1 MLLQPYGP
9 APPSN
14 QLKVGERALTGGLL
28 LERFASAADFAR
40 AATGFLSRNEAEN
53 NLLLGI
59 TSELLRGS
67 SFGGEPPYFAVARR
81 DGEVSAVAL
90 RTPPFGVGLALSSD
104 LDAIDLLAED
114 VRRVFPSIPGAIGPV
129 KAAERFVAKWETLT
143 AQRRKVRAN
152 ERIYRCATVNRA
164 RSPRGS
170 MRPFKESDRQ
180 LALQWTKLFWT
191 ESKLP
196 RASNDA
202 EAMIMIDRRI
212 GDPDGGIFFWEAD
225 SEVVSMAGAGGC
237 TPNGIRVGPV
247 YTPPNFRGKGY
258 ATALVADLTSLM
270 LERGRSFC
278 FLFTDLA
285 NSTSN
290 SIYAQI
296 GYEPVIDCTMYD
308 LEPA

>member
-1 MLLQPYGP
+1 MTS
-9 APPSN
+9 PPI
-14 QLKVGERALTGGLL
+14 V
-28 LERFASAADFAR
+28 ERFTSAAAFAR
-40 AATGFLSRNEAEN
+40 AATEFLSRNEAEN

-67 SFGGEPPYFAVARR
+67 TFGAEPPYFGVARR
-81 DGEVSAVAL
+81 DGEVTAVAL
-90 RTPPFGVGLALSSD
+90 RTPPFGVGLAVSSD

-129 KAAERFVAKWETLT
+129 NAAGRFVAKWETV
-143 AQRRKVRAN
+143 APQRGRVRAN
-152 ERIYRCATVNRA
+152 ERIHRCATVNRA

-170 MRPFKESDRQ
+170 MRTFGEPDRQ
-180 LALQWTKLFWT
+180 LALQWMKLFWT
-191 ESKLP
+191 EAKLP

-202 EAMIMIDRRI
+202 EAMAMIDRRVA
-212 GDPDGGIFFWEAD
+212 DPDGGIFFWEVD
-225 SEVVSMAGAGGC
+225 GEVVSMAGAGGR
-237 TPNGIRVGPV
+237 TPNGIRIGPV
-247 YTPPNFRGKGY
+247 YTPPNFRAKGY

-270 LERGRSFC
+270 LDRGRSFC

-285 NSTSN
+285 NPTSN

>member
-1 MLLQPYGP
+1 MTS
-9 APPSN
+9 PP
-14 QLKVGERALTGGLL
+14 VV
-28 LERFASAADFAR
+28 ERFAAVAGFAQ
-40 AATGFLSRNEAEN
+40 AATEFLSRNEAEN

-67 SFGGEPPYFAVARR
+67 SFGAEPPYFAVARR

-90 RTPPFGVGLALSSD
+90 RTPPFGVGLAASSD
-104 LDAIDLLAED
+104 FDGIDLLAED
-114 VRRVFPSIPGAIGPV
+114 VRRVFPTIPGAIGPV

-152 ERIYRCATVNRA
+152 ERIYRCATVTRA

-170 MRPFKESDRQ
+170 MRRFKETDRQ

-196 RASNDA
+196 RAGNDA
-202 EAMIMIDRRI
+202 DAMVMIDRRI
-212 GDPDGGIFFWEAD
+212 TDPDGGMFFWETE
-225 SEVVSMAGAGGC
+225 SEVVSMAAAGGR
-237 TPNGIRVGPV
+237 TPNGIRIGPV

-285 NSTSN
+285 NPTSN

-296 GYEPVIDCTMYD
+296 GYQPVIDCTMYD